1 MEASFKNSITT
12 LLVFL
17 VLALL
22 PISCDV
28 VCSNPCGCGPA
39 PQVRSF
45 NIISFSSAS
54 YNSNGVEVSDELFLP
69 YNEIYKSIKVE
80 EFEFV
85 SQGEPVFKGALPGMA
100 YACSPVPP
108 KSTNALL
115 YLEIYNSNEVTLG
128 DGTVL
133 QVGEILNDYFEIS
146 SDFTVSP
153 KKIEDFFTEKQEIY
167 SYEPFKLYF
176 TKNPEKET
184 VITFS
189 VRFFLEN
196 QVEKVLNEVV
206 LSIK

>member
-1 MEASFKNSITT
+1 MGASFKNSITT
-12 LLVFL
+12 LLIFL

-28 VCSNPCGCGPA
+28 VCNNPCGCGPA
-39 PQVRSF
+39 PQVRNF

-54 YNSNGVEVSDELFLP
+54 YNLNGIKVSNELFLP
-69 YNEIYKSIKVE
+69 YNEVYKSIKVE
-80 EFEFV
+80 DFEFV
-85 SQGEPVFKGALPGMA
+85 SQAEPDSKGNFPGLA
-100 YACSPVPP
+100 FACSPVPP
-108 KSTNALL
+108 KSTNSLL

-133 QVGEILNDYFEIS
+133 KVGEVLNDYFEIS
-146 SDFTVSP
+146 SDFTTSP
-153 KKIEDFFTEKQEIY
+153 KSIADFFTEKQEIY
-167 SYEPFKLYF
+167 SFEPFKLYF
-176 TKNPEKET
+176 IKNPEKEI

-196 QVEKVLNEVV
+196 QVEKVLNEVI